1 MLPIILASSSPY
13 RQQLLA
19 KLDLE
24 FTSFSPNIDESSLAN
39 EAPKALA
46 LRLSQQKA
54 EALANQH
61 PNHFI
66 IGSDQVACMND
77 IILNKPGNY
86 HNAVAQ
92 LKQCSGQRVSFHT
105 GITLLNSATGKL
117 YSDVVSHRVFFRE
130 LCDDNIEDY
139 VQREKPYDCA
149 GSFKVEGLGIS
160 LFQKLEGDDPNSL
173 IGLPLIR
180 LIDFLSQ
187 ENINVLAK

>member
-54 EALANQH
+54 QALAYQH
-61 PNHFI
+61 PNHLM

-92 LKQCSGQRVSFHT
+92 LKLCSGQRVSFHT
-105 GITLLNSATGKL
+105 GITLLNSDTGKL
-117 YSDVVSHRVFFRE
+117 YSDVVSHRVFFRA

-160 LFQKLEGDDPNSL
+160 LFEKLEGDDPNSL